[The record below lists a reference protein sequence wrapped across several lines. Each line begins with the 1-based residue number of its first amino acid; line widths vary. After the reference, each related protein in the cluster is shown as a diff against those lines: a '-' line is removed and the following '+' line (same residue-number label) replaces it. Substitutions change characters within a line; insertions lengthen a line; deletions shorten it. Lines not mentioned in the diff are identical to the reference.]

1 MSSICIIP
9 ARGGSKRIPKKNIRH
24 FLGLPIIQ
32 RSINSALASNCFTDV
47 IVSTDDPE
55 IASIAL
61 SSGASVPFIRP
72 TSISDDFTGTNAVIQ
87 HAITTLNLIQ
97 ENVQHVCCLYAT
109 APFLVPEDFIE
120 IKRLFLRYHCKH
132 PAFTACAYS
141 SPIQRSFNLDKS
153 GLSVPF
159 DITSYEKR
167 SQDLIKYFFD
177 AGQLYIASPLQW
189 MNDPI
194 FTSNA
199 IPYCLDS
206 WRVQDID
213 TLDDWLKAELLY
225 KVLQQSK
232 FETT

>member
-9 ARGGSKRIPKKNIRH
+9 ARGGSKRIPKKNIRD

-32 RSINSALASNCFTDV
+32 RSINSALASDCFTDV

-72 TSISDDFTGTNAVIQ
+72 SSISDDFTGTNAVIQ
-87 HAITTLNLIQ
+87 HAITTLNLLQ
-97 ENVQHVCCLYAT
+97 EGVQQVCCLYAT
-109 APFLVPEDFIE
+109 APFLIPEDFIE
-120 IKRLFLRYHCKH
+120 IKRLFMHYQCKY

-141 SPIQRSFNLDKS
+141 SPIQRSFNIDDS
-153 GLSVPF
+153 GLSVPL
-159 DITSYEKR
+159 DISSYETR
-167 SQDLIKYFFD
+167 SQDLTDYFFD

-189 MNDPI
+189 MNDPV
-194 FTSNA
+194 FTSKA
-199 IPYCLDS
+199 IPYCLDK

-213 TLDDWLKAELLY
+213 TPDDWLKAELLY

-232 FETT
+232 FLTI